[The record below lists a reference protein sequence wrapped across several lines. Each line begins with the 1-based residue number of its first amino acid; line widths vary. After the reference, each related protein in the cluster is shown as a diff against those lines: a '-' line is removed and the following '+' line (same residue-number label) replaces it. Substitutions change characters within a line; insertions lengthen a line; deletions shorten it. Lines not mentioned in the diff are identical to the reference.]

1 MLRGVVWQTLKE
13 EVENIESKGR
23 KMKENQWMMKRMN
36 AKKVENLLLTDLLN
50 VLNKLEEISWKT

>member
-1 MLRGVVWQTLKE
+1 
-13 EVENIESKGR
+13 
-23 KMKENQWMMKRMN
+23 MKENQWMMKRMN

>member
-1 MLRGVVWQTLKE
+1 MLRVVVWQTLKE
-13 EVENIESKGR
+13 EVENTESKGR

>member
-1 MLRGVVWQTLKE
+1 MLRVVVWQTLKE
-13 EVENIESKGR
+13 EVENIESKR
-23 KMKENQWMMKRMN
+23 SKIKENQWMMKRMN

>member
-1 MLRGVVWQTLKE
+1 MLRVVVWQTLKE

>member
-23 KMKENQWMMKRMN
+23 KMKENQWVMKRMN

>member
-13 EVENIESKGR
+13 EVENIESKR
-23 KMKENQWMMKRMN
+23 SKIKENQWMMKRMN

>member
-1 MLRGVVWQTLKE
+1 M
-13 EVENIESKGR
+13 ENIESKGR